1 MLHYWLVMPAAGAGQ
16 RFGGALPKQHA
27 PLGAATV
34 LESSLQLFVEDQ
46 RCRGVLLALAEH
58 DAQRAALALRLPAKV
73 RIVSGGAQRCASV
86 LCGLA
91 ALAGQAQDDDWV
103 LVHDAVRPCLSRA
116 DLDRLLDAGAAARSG
131 ALLAAPV
138 ADTVKHADE
147 QQCVERTVSREQLWR
162 ALTPQMFR
170 YRRLYSALTQAQQAA
185 REPTDEA
192 QAIEW
197 LGERPLLV
205 AAAHSNIKVTTAED
219 LAVAAAILAAR
230 E

>member
-1 MLHYWLVMPAAGAGQ
+1 
-16 RFGGALPKQHA
+16 
-27 PLGAATV
+27 
-34 LESSLQLFVEDQ
+34 
-46 RCRGVLLALAEH
+46 
-58 DAQRAALALRLPAKV
+58 
-73 RIVSGGAQRCASV
+73 
-86 LCGLA
+86 
-91 ALAGQAQDDDWV
+91 V

-116 DLDRLLDAGAAARSG
+116 DLDRLLDAGGGTRSG

-138 ADTVKHADE
+138 AETVKHADAA
-147 QQCVERTVSREQLWR
+147 QCCERTVPREQLWR

-170 YRRLYSALTQAQQAA
+170 YRRLCSALTQAQQAA

-205 AAAHSNIKVTTAED
+205 AAAHSNPKITTAED